1 MKKQLKKILFKL
13 VLMKIYISRTIGW
26 MSIANSVM
34 LVFLVL
40 ERLSSLGV
48 IESDLGNS
56 LFIVMFLWFCILVF
70 LGWVEVEKIKAPH
83 VESTKMIEL
92 NPPMNYMYKG
102 IGRIEKKLDDLEK
115 DIKEI
120 KKR

>member
-40 ERLSSLGV
+40 ERLNSLGV

-56 LFIVMFLWFCILVF
+56 LFIVVISWFCLLVF

-83 VESTKMIEL
+83 VESIKMIEL

-102 IGRIEKKLDDLEK
+102 IGRIEKKLEDLEEE
-115 DIKEI
+115 IKEI

>member
-56 LFIVMFLWFCILVF
+56 LFIVVISWFCLLVF

-83 VESTKMIEL
+83 VESIKMIEL

-102 IGRIEKKLDDLEK
+102 IGRIEKKLEDLEEE
-115 DIKEI
+115 IKEI